1 MKQQSSVEYS
11 RAPIVAKFS
20 KIDQTEFGI
29 IFAWH
34 TALVGGSGGMLS
46 QKKFEL
52 LRVFLRPSETTVTTR
67 NLLFS

>member
-11 RAPIVAKFS
+11 RALIVAKFS

-46 QKKFEL
+46 EL